1 MFSKLWL
8 SNNFVLVGRLQD
20 HNPVFCSLKF
30 EKKSTFV
37 EYESGVVKSNP
48 VDQPPG
54 GKGQQ
59 SIPLYQL
66 KNHFE
71 PEEPVFQSDKWFKT

>member
-1 MFSKLWL
+1 MYFL
-8 SNNFVLVGRLQD
+8 
-20 HNPVFCSLKF
+20 LKF

-37 EYESGVVKSNP
+37 EYESRVVKSNS
-48 VDQPPG
+48 VEQPPG

-59 SIPLYQL
+59 PIPLYQF

-71 PEEPVFQSDKWFKT
+71 PEEPVFQSGK